1 MPIVAIWNESSL
13 VSCVAFNKIAAGKTT
28 VGTYVD
34 IGPRHE
40 TLGEEGLTAFLAV
53 GGRID
58 APLPGRKRIRR
69 ELGG

>member
-13 VSCVAFNKIAAGKTT
+13 VSCEAFNKIAAGKTT

-40 TLGEEGLTAFLAV
+40 TLEEG
-53 GGRID
+53 G
-58 APLPGRKRIRR
+58 
-69 ELGG
+69 